1 MFHIVD
7 TVLKKDTDSNEIA
20 VVAVFEEFI
29 GCAVSSSIASST
41 FTFQL
46 FALLL
51 INNLAVFQN
60 QIRKDSIVKTLKK
73 AINPSLN
80 TNPFNHDTNYMK
92 LYTSVKDGPF
102 DKDEYG
108 QLNKSQYLDDVLN
121 FKTTNPSFTRK
132 VRVDLGRKEYLNMR
146 EVQVWDYSNVNRAL
160 GKTATQSNNFDNRN
174 DLRASMAVDNNMGT
188 RSETHNNISEYHIS
202 ACNFPKYHVSF

>member
-1 MFHIVD
+1 M
-7 TVLKKDTDSNEIA
+7 
-20 VVAVFEEFI
+20 
-29 GCAVSSSIASST
+29 
-41 FTFQL
+41 
-46 FALLL
+46 
-51 INNLAVFQN
+51 
-60 QIRKDSIVKTLKK
+60 KTLNK

-80 TNPFNHDTNYMK
+80 TNPFNHNTNYMK
-92 LYTSVKDGPF
+92 LYTSVKDGPSG
-102 DKDEYG
+102 KDEYG
-108 QLNKSQYLDDVLN
+108 QLIKSQYLDDVFD

-160 GKTATQSNNFDNRN
+160 FKNATQSNNFDNRN

-202 ACNFPKYHVSF
+202 ACNFPKYHASF

>member
-1 MFHIVD
+1 M
-7 TVLKKDTDSNEIA
+7 
-20 VVAVFEEFI
+20 
-29 GCAVSSSIASST
+29 
-41 FTFQL
+41 
-46 FALLL
+46 
-51 INNLAVFQN
+51 
-60 QIRKDSIVKTLKK
+60 KTLKK

-202 ACNFPKYHVSF
+202 ACNFPKYHASF